1 MAPEQLIS
9 SPLKEADKTGSLS
22 PRTWSRPGRRAAGRG
37 QARSGDPYATTRAGA
52 RGHRGEGQRVGV
64 KFALR
69 ALAGSGEGRF
79 PPGGNLGALR
89 WSKEKKL
96 PGEFMI
102 LAGVAG
108 QGVGGGGGRSGRSWG
123 GAGQPWPGRASG
135 RRAGAPEGRPL

>member
-1 MAPEQLIS
+1 MSLKGQTRARVRGPRVRSRADLTPSFPVVNSRSHPPSQGRETPAGSQPPRGMAPEQLIS

-37 QARSGDPYATTRAGA
+37 QARSGDPYAPTRASA
-52 RGHRGEGQRVGV
+52 RGHRGEGQRVGA

-89 WSKEKKL
+89 
-96 PGEFMI
+96 
-102 LAGVAG
+102 
-108 QGVGGGGGRSGRSWG
+108 
-123 GAGQPWPGRASG
+123 
-135 RRAGAPEGRPL
+135 